1 MKFSKVCEYFNKLE
15 DTSSRLSMTS
25 ILNELFLEC
34 EPENIDKLIYFC
46 QGKVGPKYKGLEVNI
61 GEAAIISLIA
71 RYLGQSEEKIKEE
84 LLKVGDLGLIIER
97 TPVTKQQQTLFSKEL
112 SFLDVYLTFE
122 KIADI
127 SGKGT
132 VEQKQKLF
140 EYILFNVSQREGKY
154 VVKFPISFRLGF
166 SDSTIVDAL
175 SLLDSEV
182 EQKISKEIITNKYNQ
197 VSDLGFIAKI
207 IKVSGIK
214 GLDKVKITP
223 GIPIKPALCERAS
236 GFPEIIERLGK
247 DKENKVIKFGVDS
260 KIDGFRQQIH
270 KFGSQVK
277 IFSRNEE
284 DMTKMFPDIV
294 CEIKK
299 IEGDFIIDSE
309 SIAFDSE
316 NQKYHSFQI
325 TIQRKRKYDIA
336 EKAKELPLHLKV
348 FDILYLNGKEM
359 LDVPFKDRRK
369 IVEEKFNIPPI
380 IKPTELIITDKEE
393 ELESFFN
400 SRIAENLEGIIAK
413 DLSSKYTAGG
423 RGFSWIKFKKSYQ
436 GTIDTIDAVILGA
449 FYGQGKR
456 SDKGL
461 GALLVGIY
469 SQETGKYYTLAKV
482 GTGLSDELLLEL
494 GKELSDIKVN
504 RRPDEVVTNI
514 DPDYY
519 VIPKI
524 IIEVNYDEITE
535 SEMHTCCFNRDKR
548 TGLALRFP
556 RLVKV
561 RSDKE
566 DQETTT
572 EVEIRR
578 MYELQGKTK
587 EKE

>member
-1 MKFSKVCEYFNKLE
+1 MEFSKVCEYFDKVR
-15 DTSSRLSMTS
+15 DTSSRLTMTS
-25 ILNELFLEC
+25 ILHELFVLC
-34 EPENIDKLIYFC
+34 EKENINKLVYFC
-46 QGKVGPKYKGLEVNI
+46 QGKVGPKYQGREINI
-61 GEAAIISLIA
+61 GEATIISLTA
-71 RYLGQSEEKIKEE
+71 RYLGQPEDKIKED
-84 LLKVGDLGLIIER
+84 LLKVGDLGLIIEG
-97 TPVTKQQQTLFSKEL
+97 TPVTKQQKTLFSKEL
-112 SFLDVYLTFE
+112 SFLDVYETFE
-122 KIADI
+122 KIAEI

-132 VEQKQKLF
+132 IEKKLKLF
-140 EYILFNVSQREGKY
+140 ESILFNVSQKEAKY

-175 SLLDSEV
+175 ALIDTSVD
-182 EQKISKEIITNKYNQ
+182 QKIAKEIITNKYNQ
-197 VSDLGFIAKI
+197 VSDLGLIAKI
-207 IKVSGIK
+207 IKLGGMKDLESVS
-214 GLDKVKITP
+214 ITP
-223 GIPIKPALCERAS
+223 FIPIKPALCERAS

-247 DKENKVIKFGVDS
+247 DKEDKKKQFAVDS

-270 KFGSQVK
+270 KIGNHVK

-294 CEIKK
+294 EEIKK
-299 IEGDFIIDSE
+299 IEGDFIIDCE
-309 SIAFDSE
+309 SIAFDPD
-316 NQKYHSFQI
+316 NNKYHSFQI
-325 TIQRKRKYDIA
+325 TIQRKRKYDID

-348 FDILYLNGKEM
+348 FDVLYLNGKEM
-359 LDVPFKDRRK
+359 INVPFFERRK
-369 IVEEKFNIPPI
+369 IVEDKFNIPPI
-380 IKPTELIITDKEE
+380 IRPTKLIITDNEK

-400 SRIAENLEGIIAK
+400 SRIKENLEGIIAK
-413 DLSSKYTAGG
+413 DLSSKYIAGG

-436 GTIDTIDAVILGA
+436 GTIDTIDAVVLGV

-469 SQETGKYYTLAKV
+469 SEETQKYYTLAKV

-494 GKELSDIKVN
+494 GKELSDIKVD
-504 RRPDEVVTNI
+504 RKPDEINTKI
-514 DPDYY
+514 EPDYY

-535 SEMHTCCFNRDKR
+535 SEMHTCCFSRDKG

-572 EVEIRR
+572 EEEIRR
-578 MYELQGKTK
+578 MFELQGQNKGK
-587 EKE
+587 E